1 MQMHLPEFFAA
12 SPRLRVFDPL
22 ADFLGAAQD
31 GVFEYVYADVVKL
44 AGHSCPTVA
53 SAFRHSFD
61 FAIGTTQY
69 CYTDVM
75 GSPFRFRDRTDL
87 RQ

>member
-31 GVFEYVYADVVKL
+31 GD
-44 AGHSCPTVA
+44 
-53 SAFRHSFD
+53 
-61 FAIGTTQY
+61 
-69 CYTDVM
+69 
-75 GSPFRFRDRTDL
+75 RDRPWH
-87 RQ
+87 RPSC